1 MSIDFTEFSNNTKL
15 AIRKATPSYKQRVT
29 GSNPVVPTNK
39 DKPFRKLKGFSV
51 LAGLNMV

>member
-1 MSIDFTEFSNNTKL
+1 MEFRELSSAGSEHL
-15 AIRKATPSYKQRVT
+15 PYKQRVT